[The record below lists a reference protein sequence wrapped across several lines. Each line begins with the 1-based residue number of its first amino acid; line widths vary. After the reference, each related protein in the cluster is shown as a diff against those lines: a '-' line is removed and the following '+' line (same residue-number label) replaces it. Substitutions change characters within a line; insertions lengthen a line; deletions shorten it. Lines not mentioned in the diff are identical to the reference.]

1 MPCKSVVG
9 VYRIGEDLFK
19 ISERIDAERQCREA
33 CINEVAGE
41 LQDFIADRSRRD
53 QQSNTEIVDELAA
66 LRSRLSTETSD
77 RIQEDE
83 AIVNAINEYTR
94 ALQEGL
100 RIVGSS

>member
-1 MPCKSVVG
+1 VH
-9 VYRIGEDLFK
+9 RIGEDLFK

-41 LQDFIADRSRRD
+41 LHDFITERGRRE
-53 QQSNTEIVDELAA
+53 QQMSTKIVDELAG
-66 LRSRLSTETSD
+66 LRSQLKAETSD